1 MGKAWRTQERMRTPK
16 WADGSERF
24 GTEGEVA
31 RPEVGLRWGC
41 CSREGTW
48 EQNEEGAFVPEG
60 RDLCS
65 HTLATLVC
73 QLASVS
79 LSQFPHL
86 HIVRLWRGRLL

>member
-1 MGKAWRTQERMRTPK
+1 MIWAKHGEPK
-16 WADGSERF
+16 KGCELQSGLMAVKGLELK
-24 GTEGEVA
+24 A